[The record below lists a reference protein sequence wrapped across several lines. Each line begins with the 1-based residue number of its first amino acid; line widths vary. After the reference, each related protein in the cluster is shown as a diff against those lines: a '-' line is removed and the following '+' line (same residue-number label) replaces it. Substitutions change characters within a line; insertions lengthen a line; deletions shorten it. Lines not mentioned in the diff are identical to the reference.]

1 MIVASNLSDWDCR
14 LLAKVEAFFD
24 AKGIDRPRYVVAPEG
39 NTAPATFDL
48 RYAGQAYADGNRQTC
63 VGFPL
68 DQARVE
74 VRCGLPMALQ
84 FLAVIMLDHE
94 MVGYATRLRP
104 DMSTDEAVI
113 TLDMAPDSLTLQ
125 TPPSTATGEHVGR
138 CDDRWCAFIVEDRGA
153 ALQVADA
160 ANVATVL
167 FFLRG
172 FRQLE
177 RTDLIEEMAEYF
189 PD

>member
-1 MIVASNLSDWDCR
+1 M
-14 LLAKVEAFFD
+14 
-24 AKGIDRPRYVVAPEG
+24 PR
-39 NTAPATFDL
+39 
-48 RYAGQAYADGNRQTC
+48 
-63 VGFPL
+63 
-68 DQARVE
+68 
-74 VRCGLPMALQ
+74 ALQ
-84 FLAVIMLDHE
+84 FLVAIVLDHE

-104 DMSTDEAVI
+104 DMSTDEAMI